1 MQDCLFC
8 KIAAKEIPSS
18 IIYEDDRAFA
28 FLEIHPRSPGH
39 TMVIPKVHAPTLV
52 DLPEAEVGP
61 LFTAV
66 KKVAAL
72 LKKAPLGS
80 APAASDTGAKPEG
93 ITIGMNQGRASGQE
107 VDHLHVHLMP
117 RWHNDGGSAI
127 QSVVNNPPKESL
139 EEMRKSILM
148 VS

>member
-1 MQDCLFC
+1 MDCLFC
-8 KIAAKEIPSS
+8 KIAAKEISSS
-18 IIYEDDRAFA
+18 IIYEDDHTLA

-52 DLPEAEVGP
+52 DLPDAEVGP
-61 LFTAV
+61 LFAAV

-72 LKKAPLGS
+72 LKRAPLDANGQ
-80 APAASDTGAKPEG
+80 APDG

-127 QSVVNNPPKESL
+127 QSVVNNPPQESR
-139 EEMRKSILM
+139 EEILKQILNQ
-148 VS
+148 